1 MGSGVEGILGWKHS
15 MNQGRVIGMQV
26 TGCKAVCIST
36 LGAEDVST
44 CIDLCVEEDWRVV
57 EHWKESVDVDGSQ
70 EGQFDVEL
78 YSEPYSIDSSKPLK
92 ISELNSCL
100 I

>member
-1 MGSGVEGILGWKHS
+1 M
-15 MNQGRVIGMQV
+15 

-57 EHWKESVDVDGSQ
+57 EHWKESVDVDGS
-70 EGQFDVEL
+70 
-78 YSEPYSIDSSKPLK
+78 
-92 ISELNSCL
+92 
-100 I
+100 